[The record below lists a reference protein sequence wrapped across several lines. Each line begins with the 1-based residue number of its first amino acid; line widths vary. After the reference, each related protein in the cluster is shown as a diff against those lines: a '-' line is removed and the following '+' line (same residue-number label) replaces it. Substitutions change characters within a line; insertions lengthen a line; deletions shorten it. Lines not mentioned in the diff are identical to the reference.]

1 MSMTSTI
8 DPVAEDAAPINT
20 EHLIAAR
27 RERILS
33 WVMPIVAISLAIV
46 AWEWAVWFYEIPH
59 YLIPAPS
66 LIAETLVKDG
76 PSLMVSAWFT
86 VKLTFM
92 SLALAIIGGVLL
104 GALFALSRPVEM
116 SLFPFAVILQ
126 VTPVVAIAPL
136 ILIYVDSTF
145 AALLICAW
153 IVAFFP
159 ILSGTVMGLRSADH
173 NLRDLFTL
181 YRATPWQRLRYL
193 LAPSALPYF
202 MSALKVAGGLSLI
215 GAVVAEFVA
224 GAAGQ
229 NTGLASRI
237 IESSFRSEIP
247 RMFAA
252 LVLVSALGIVIF
264 LMTSW
269 LSRRV
274 LGYWHESEIRRDT

>member
-1 MSMTSTI
+1 MQTTSTTK
-8 DPVAEDAAPINT
+8 DLSTPVNT
-20 EHLIAAR
+20 AQLRRAR
-27 RERILS
+27 RERVLT
-33 WVMPIVAISLAIV
+33 WVMPIILLMIAVGL
-46 AWEWAVWFYEIPH
+46 WEYLVWFHEIPK

-76 PSLMVSAWFT
+76 PSLMASSWFT
-86 VKLTFM
+86 VKLTFF
-92 SLALAIIGGVLL
+92 SLGLAIIGGVLL
-104 GALFALSRPVEM
+104 GALFALSRPVEL

-159 ILSGTVMGLRSADH
+159 ILSNTVIGLRSADH
-173 NLRDLFTL
+173 NLSDLFTM
-181 YRATPWQRLRYL
+181 YRATRWQRLRYL

-202 MSALKVAGGLSLI
+202 MAALKVAGGLALI

-224 GAAGQ
+224 GTAGQ

-252 LVLVSALGIVIF
+252 LVLVSFVGIIIF
-264 LMTSW
+264 LLTSW
-269 LSRRV
+269 ASSKV
-274 LGYWHESEIRRDT
+274 LGHWHESEVRRE

>member
-1 MSMTSTI
+1 MQTTSTI
-8 DPVAEDAAPINT
+8 KDLSTPVNT
-20 EHLIAAR
+20 AQLRRAR
-27 RERILS
+27 RERVLT
-33 WVMPIVAISLAIV
+33 WVMPIILLMIAVGL
-46 AWEWAVWFYEIPH
+46 WEYLVWYHEIPK

-76 PSLMVSAWFT
+76 PSLMASSWFT
-86 VKLTFM
+86 VKLTFF
-92 SLALAIIGGVLL
+92 SLGLAIIGGVLL
-104 GALFALSRPVEM
+104 GALFALSRPVEL

-159 ILSGTVMGLRSADH
+159 ILSNTVIGLRSADH
-173 NLRDLFTL
+173 NLSDLFTM
-181 YRATPWQRLRYL
+181 YRATRWQRLRYL

-202 MSALKVAGGLSLI
+202 MAALKVAGGLALI

-224 GAAGQ
+224 GTAGQ

-252 LVLVSALGIVIF
+252 LVLVSFLGIIIF
-264 LMTSW
+264 LLTSW
-269 LSRRV
+269 ASSKV
-274 LGYWHESEIRRDT
+274 LGHWHESEVRRE

>member
-1 MSMTSTI
+1 MQTTSTTK
-8 DPVAEDAAPINT
+8 DLSTPVNT
-20 EHLIAAR
+20 AQLRRAR
-27 RERILS
+27 RERVLT
-33 WVMPIVAISLAIV
+33 WVMPIILLMIAVGL
-46 AWEWAVWFYEIPH
+46 WEYLVWYHEIPK

-76 PSLMVSAWFT
+76 PSLMASSSFT
-86 VKLTFM
+86 VKLTFF
-92 SLALAIIGGVLL
+92 SLGLAIIGGVLL
-104 GALFALSRPVEM
+104 GALFALSRPVEL

-159 ILSGTVMGLRSADH
+159 ILSNTVIGLRSADH
-173 NLRDLFTL
+173 NLSDLFTM
-181 YRATPWQRLRYL
+181 YRATRWQRLRYL

-202 MSALKVAGGLSLI
+202 MAALKVAGGLALI

-224 GAAGQ
+224 GTAGQ

-252 LVLVSALGIVIF
+252 LVLVSFLGIIIF
-264 LMTSW
+264 LLTSW
-269 LSRRV
+269 ASSKV
-274 LGYWHESEIRRDT
+274 LGHWHESEVRRE

>member
-1 MSMTSTI
+1 MQTKSTTKNLSA
-8 DPVAEDAAPINT
+8 PVNTAP
-20 EHLIAAR
+20 LRRAR
-27 RERILS
+27 RERVLTWI
-33 WVMPIVAISLAIV
+33 MPIILLMIAVGL
-46 AWEWAVWFYEIPH
+46 WEYLVWYHEIPK

-76 PSLMVSAWFT
+76 PSLMASSWFT
-86 VKLTFM
+86 VKLTFF
-92 SLALAIIGGVLL
+92 SLGLAIIGGVLL
-104 GALFALSRPVEM
+104 GAVFALSRPVEL

-159 ILSGTVMGLRSADH
+159 ILSNTVIGLRSADH
-173 NLRDLFTL
+173 NLSDLFTM
-181 YRATPWQRLRYL
+181 YRATRWQRLRYL

-202 MSALKVAGGLSLI
+202 MAALKVAGGLALI

-224 GAAGQ
+224 GTAGQ

-252 LVLVSALGIVIF
+252 LVLVSFLGIIIF
-264 LMTSW
+264 LLTSW
-269 LSRRV
+269 ASSKV
-274 LGYWHESEIRRDT
+274 LGHWHESEVRRE

>member
-1 MSMTSTI
+1 MQTTSTTK
-8 DPVAEDAAPINT
+8 DLSTPVNT
-20 EHLIAAR
+20 AQLRRAR
-27 RERILS
+27 RERVLT
-33 WVMPIVAISLAIV
+33 WVMPIILLMIAVGL
-46 AWEWAVWFYEIPH
+46 WEYLVWYHEIPK

-76 PSLMVSAWFT
+76 PSLMASSWFT
-86 VKLTFM
+86 VKLTFF
-92 SLALAIIGGVLL
+92 SLGLAIIGGVLL
-104 GALFALSRPVEM
+104 GALFALSRPVEL

-159 ILSGTVMGLRSADH
+159 ILTNTVIGLRSADH
-173 NLRDLFTL
+173 NLSDLFTM
-181 YRATPWQRLRYL
+181 YRATRWQRLRYL

-202 MSALKVAGGLSLI
+202 MAALKVAGGLALI

-224 GAAGQ
+224 GTAGQ

-252 LVLVSALGIVIF
+252 LVLVSFLGIIIF
-264 LMTSW
+264 LLTSW
-269 LSRRV
+269 ASSKV
-274 LGYWHESEIRRDT
+274 LGHWHESEVRRE

>member
-1 MSMTSTI
+1 MQTTSTTK
-8 DPVAEDAAPINT
+8 DLSTPVNT
-20 EHLIAAR
+20 AQLRRAR
-27 RERILS
+27 RERVLT
-33 WVMPIVAISLAIV
+33 WVMPIILLMIAVGL
-46 AWEWAVWFYEIPH
+46 WEYLVWYHEIPK

-76 PSLMVSAWFT
+76 PSLMASSWFT
-86 VKLTFM
+86 VKLTFF
-92 SLALAIIGGVLL
+92 SLGLAIIGGVLL
-104 GALFALSRPVEM
+104 GALFALSRPVEL

-159 ILSGTVMGLRSADH
+159 ILSNTVIGLRSADH
-173 NLRDLFTL
+173 NLSDLFTM
-181 YRATPWQRLRYL
+181 YRATRWQRLRYL

-202 MSALKVAGGLSLI
+202 MAALKVAGGLALI

-224 GAAGQ
+224 GTAGQ

-237 IESSFRSEIP
+237 IESSFCSEIP

-252 LVLVSALGIVIF
+252 LVLVSFLGIIIF
-264 LMTSW
+264 LLTSW
-269 LSRRV
+269 ASSKV
-274 LGYWHESEIRRDT
+274 LGHWHESEVRRE

>member
-1 MSMTSTI
+1 MQTKSTTKNLSA
-8 DPVAEDAAPINT
+8 PVNTAP
-20 EHLIAAR
+20 LRRAR
-27 RERILS
+27 RERVLTWI
-33 WVMPIVAISLAIV
+33 MPIILLMIAVGL
-46 AWEWAVWFYEIPH
+46 WEYLVWYHEIPK

-76 PSLMVSAWFT
+76 PSLMASSWFT
-86 VKLTFM
+86 VKLTFF
-92 SLALAIIGGVLL
+92 SLGLAIIGGVLL
-104 GALFALSRPVEM
+104 GALFALSRPVEL

-159 ILSGTVMGLRSADH
+159 ILSNTVIGLRSADH
-173 NLRDLFTL
+173 NLSDLFTM
-181 YRATPWQRLRYL
+181 YRATRWQRLRYL

-202 MSALKVAGGLSLI
+202 MAALKVAGGLALI

-224 GAAGQ
+224 GTAGQ

-252 LVLVSALGIVIF
+252 LVLVSFLGIIIF
-264 LMTSW
+264 LLTSW
-269 LSRRV
+269 ASSKV
-274 LGYWHESEIRRDT
+274 LGRWHESEVRRE

>member
-1 MSMTSTI
+1 MQTTSTTK
-8 DPVAEDAAPINT
+8 DLSTPVNT
-20 EHLIAAR
+20 AQLRRAR
-27 RERILS
+27 RERVLT
-33 WVMPIVAISLAIV
+33 WVMPIILLMIAVGL
-46 AWEWAVWFYEIPH
+46 WEYLVWFHEIPK

-76 PSLMVSAWFT
+76 PSLMASSWFT
-86 VKLTFM
+86 VKLTFF
-92 SLALAIIGGVLL
+92 SLGLAIIGGVLL
-104 GALFALSRPVEM
+104 GALFALSRPVEL

-159 ILSGTVMGLRSADH
+159 ILSNTVIGLRSADH
-173 NLRDLFTL
+173 NLSDLFTM
-181 YRATPWQRLRYL
+181 YRATRWQRLRYL

-202 MSALKVAGGLSLI
+202 MAALKVAGGLALI

-224 GAAGQ
+224 GTAGQ

-252 LVLVSALGIVIF
+252 LVLVSILGIIIF
-264 LMTSW
+264 LLTSW
-269 LSRRV
+269 TSNKV
-274 LGYWHESEIRRDT
+274 LGHWHESEVRRE

>member
-1 MSMTSTI
+1 MQTTSTTK
-8 DPVAEDAAPINT
+8 DLSTPANT
-20 EHLIAAR
+20 AQFRRAR
-27 RERILS
+27 RERVLT
-33 WVMPIVAISLAIV
+33 WVMPIILLMIAVGL
-46 AWEWAVWFYEIPH
+46 WEYLVWYHEIPK

-76 PSLMVSAWFT
+76 PSLMASSWFT
-86 VKLTFM
+86 VKLTFF
-92 SLALAIIGGVLL
+92 SLGLAIIGGVLL
-104 GALFALSRPVEM
+104 GALFALSRPVEL

-159 ILSGTVMGLRSADH
+159 ILSNTVIGLRSADH
-173 NLRDLFTL
+173 NLSDLFTM
-181 YRATPWQRLRYL
+181 YRATRWQRLRYL

-202 MSALKVAGGLSLI
+202 MAALKVAGGLALI

-224 GAAGQ
+224 GTAGQ

-252 LVLVSALGIVIF
+252 LVLVSFLGIIIF
-264 LMTSW
+264 LLTSW
-269 LSRRV
+269 ASSKV
-274 LGYWHESEIRRDT
+274 LGHWHESEVRRE

>member
-1 MSMTSTI
+1 MQTTSTTK
-8 DPVAEDAAPINT
+8 DLSTPVNT
-20 EHLIAAR
+20 AQLRRAR
-27 RERILS
+27 RERVLT
-33 WVMPIVAISLAIV
+33 WVMPIILLMIAVGL
-46 AWEWAVWFYEIPH
+46 WEYLVWYHEIPK

-76 PSLMVSAWFT
+76 PSLMASSWFT
-86 VKLTFM
+86 VKLTFF
-92 SLALAIIGGVLL
+92 SLGLAIIGGVLL
-104 GALFALSRPVEM
+104 GALFALSRPVEL

-159 ILSGTVMGLRSADH
+159 ILSNTVIGLRSADH
-173 NLRDLFTL
+173 NLSDLFTM
-181 YRATPWQRLRYL
+181 YRATRWQRLRYL

-202 MSALKVAGGLSLI
+202 MAALKVAGGLALI

-224 GAAGQ
+224 GTAGQ

-252 LVLVSALGIVIF
+252 LVLVSILGIIIF
-264 LMTSW
+264 LLTSW
-269 LSRRV
+269 TSNKV
-274 LGYWHESEIRRDT
+274 LGHWHESEVRREY

>member
-1 MSMTSTI
+1 MQTKSTI
-8 DPVAEDAAPINT
+8 KDLSAPVNTAP
-20 EHLIAAR
+20 LRRAR
-27 RERILS
+27 RERVLTWI
-33 WVMPIVAISLAIV
+33 MPIILLMTAVGL
-46 AWEWAVWFYEIPH
+46 WEYLVWYHEIPK

-76 PSLMVSAWFT
+76 PSLMASSWFT
-86 VKLTFM
+86 VKLTFF
-92 SLALAIIGGVLL
+92 SLGLAIIGGVLL
-104 GALFALSRPVEM
+104 GALFALSRPVEL

-159 ILSGTVMGLRSADH
+159 ILSNTVIGLRSADH
-173 NLRDLFTL
+173 NLSDLFTM

-202 MSALKVAGGLSLI
+202 MAALKVAGGLALI

-224 GAAGQ
+224 GTAGQ

-252 LVLVSALGIVIF
+252 LVLVSFLGIIIF
-264 LMTSW
+264 LLTSW
-269 LSRRV
+269 ASSKV
-274 LGYWHESEIRRDT
+274 LGHWHESEVRRE

>member
-1 MSMTSTI
+1 MSPTSTT
-8 DPVAEDAAPINT
+8 DEDAVPVNA
-20 EHLIAAR
+20 EALA
-27 RERILS
+27 RERRDRILA
-33 WVMPIVAISLAIV
+33 WVMPILTLGAAIA
-46 AWEWAVWFYEIPH
+46 AWEWAVWYYEIPK

-66 LIAETLVKDG
+66 LIVETLVKDG
-76 PSLMVSAWFT
+76 PSLMTSAWFT
-86 VKLTFM
+86 VKLTFY
-92 SLALAIIGGVLL
+92 SLSLAIIGGVVL
-104 GALFALSRPVEM
+104 GALFALSRTVEM

-136 ILIYVDSTF
+136 LLIYIDSTF
-145 AALLICAW
+145 VALLICAW

-159 ILSGTVMGLRSADH
+159 ILSGTVIGLRSADH

-202 MSALKVAGGLSLI
+202 MAALKVAGGLSLI

-224 GAAGQ
+224 GTAGQ

-252 LVLVSALGIVIF
+252 LVLVSLLGIAIF
-264 LMTSW
+264 LLTTW
-269 LSRRV
+269 ASRRV
-274 LGYWHESEIRRDT
+274 LGHWHESEIRRER

>member
-1 MSMTSTI
+1 MPMTSTI
-8 DPVAEDAAPINT
+8 DPTLDAAPINT
-20 EHLIAAR
+20 EHLIRAR
-27 RERILS
+27 REAVLS
-33 WVMPIVAISLAIV
+33 WVMPIVTICLAIA
-46 AWEWAVWFYEIPH
+46 AWEWAVRHYEIPH

-66 LIAETLVKDG
+66 LIAETLMKDG

-92 SLALAIIGGVLL
+92 SLGLAIIGGVLL

-159 ILSGTVMGLRSADH
+159 MLSGTVMGLRSADH

-264 LMTSW
+264 LITSW

-274 LGYWHESEIRRDT
+274 LGHWHESEIRRDT